1 MREVFRVF
9 ALLFA
14 VFAMLV
20 GMAVFFG
27 SANAFL
33 DSIEVG
39 VVNIALLGL
48 SILGALM
55 VLFALIVAY
64 LFKNEC

>member
-20 GMAVFFG
+20 GMAVFLG